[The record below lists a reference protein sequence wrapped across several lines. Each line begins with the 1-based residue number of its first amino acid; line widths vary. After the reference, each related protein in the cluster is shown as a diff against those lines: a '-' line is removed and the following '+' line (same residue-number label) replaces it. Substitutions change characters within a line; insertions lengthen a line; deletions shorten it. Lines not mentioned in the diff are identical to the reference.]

1 MNFSTLLTIL
11 GSTLFLFS
19 FIIYNKN
26 IIKGES
32 KPNIASWGLFIII
45 TGINSFSYVIMSGD
59 IIKSGLAFTD
69 FFTCVVILILSL
81 FYGNFL
87 KLEKIENW
95 AIGLTFIA
103 IILWIMFSATHG
115 NLFLQIGYILAFVPT
130 FKNAFNNKETILPWF
145 LWAIAMLFSVIVV
158 LLRWNNQ
165 YQDLINPLIAFLLHS
180 GVALIAWKTY
190 KKQKGEFTVLVF

>member
-1 MNFSTLLTIL
+1 MNFSTLLTII
-11 GSTLFLFS
+11 GSSLFLFS

-26 IIKGES
+26 IIKRKS

-45 TGINSFSYVIMSGD
+45 TGINSFSYIRMSGD

-87 KLEKIENW
+87 KLEKIENL
-95 AIGLTFIA
+95 AIVLTFISLF
-103 IILWIMFSATHG
+103 LWLIFSAMYA
-115 NLFLQIGYILAFVPT
+115 NLFLQIGYILAFIPT

-145 LWAIAMLFSVIVV
+145 LWAIAMLLSVIVV

-165 YQDLINPLIAFLLHS
+165 YQDLINPLIAFLLHL

-190 KKQKGEFTVLVF
+190 KKQKEGFLVSIS